1 MTDEEKRTLEELR
14 QKEKKEEVAKKRNN
28 KKIRKGL
35 FTKIIILTVF
45 TYLFFFTKEVL
56 DVFKTTGSEP
66 STLIT
71 CVFAILGLECGVLG
85 WIKSTKIKKGE

>member
-1 MTDEEKRTLEELR
+1 MTEEEKKILEELR
-14 QKEKKEEVAKKRNN
+14 QKEKKEESAKKRNN
-28 KKIRKGL
+28 KRIRKGL
-35 FTKIIILTVF
+35 FTKIIIVAVF
-45 TYLFFFTKEVL
+45 TYLFCFTKEVL
-56 DVFKTTGSEP
+56 DVFKATGSEP